1 MAGRPAIDHT
11 ARMSHDIAHTDITGA
26 VLAIGRPTF
35 PQALIGA
42 LRQVADVGHCM
53 VFSFAGER
61 AARCLLDVG
70 NIPTGGDL
78 GVAYSEH
85 FHQADPN
92 RDAIFRRQD
101 NATPIVLP
109 TFARRMYNDS
119 YRKLFFE
126 DSDIVDKFATAIWV
140 GDTCFYVNFYRIT
153 AQGRFSRVQ
162 TERLRQVAPAVSAA
176 VARHFDAAD
185 MSPAMDASPTP
196 DARGSLA
203 ALFAH
208 DPTFD
213 ALTGREKEVCQ
224 RILSGYSSEA
234 ISADLDIS
242 IHSTLTYRKRAYD
255 KLRIS
260 SQNELFGIVLRL
272 LTAERRLN

>member
-1 MAGRPAIDHT
+1 MAGRPAIDDT
-11 ARMSHDIAHTDITGA
+11 TRTSGDSARADITGA

-35 PQALIGA
+35 PQALIGT
-42 LRQVADVGHCM
+42 LRQVAGVGHCM

-61 AARCLLDVG
+61 SARCLLDVG

-92 RDAIFRRQD
+92 RDTIFSRQA
-101 NATPIVLP
+101 NPTPIVLP

-140 GDTCFYVNFYRIT
+140 GDTCFYVNCYRIT
-153 AQGRFSRVQ
+153 AQGRFSRAE

-176 VARHFDAAD
+176 VARHFEPADAA
-185 MSPAMDASPTP
+185 ADASPAAA
-196 DARGSLA
+196 ARGSLA

-208 DPTFD
+208 DPTFE
-213 ALTGREKEVCQ
+213 ALTGREREVCL

-272 LTAERRLN
+272 LTAGRRLN